1 MSDAKLRL
9 VSASQQ
15 ETRDL
20 GEHLG
25 RSLRRGDV
33 VLLHGDL
40 GAGKTT
46 FAQGIAHGLLVDGYV
61 QSPTFSLVH
70 EHEGRDG
77 DDEPVRLYHLDL
89 YRLSGET
96 ELDSFGFDDYLVP
109 TDGISLIE
117 WPERA
122 VDRLPDRYLL
132 VRLEHHGEDQ
142 RRLTIEGVPPDG
154 SFRPRLEALRDNRD
168 GLVQAAVRDDRG
180 EGNPAQ

>member
-9 VSASQQ
+9 LSASEQQ
-15 ETRDL
+15 TRDV
-20 GEHLG
+20 GEYLG
-25 RSLRRGDV
+25 RWLRRGDV

-46 FAQGIAHGLLVDGYV
+46 LVQGIARGLGVDDYV

-70 EHEGRDG
+70 EHEGYDG
-77 DDEPVRLYHLDL
+77 DGKPVRLYHLDL

-154 SFRPRLEALRDNRD
+154 TLRARLETLRGDLH
-168 GLVQAAVRDDRG
+168 GLVHAADRDDPV
-180 EGNPAQ
+180 EEKPAQ